1 MQINSQNCIH
11 CKTCDIKDP
20 SQNIDWTVPE
30 GGGGPQVWHGHFCQ
44 RVPYKHRMLTFNYLL
59 YSTSGLKSFWMPLFF
74 VFEFENKRCFIS
86 SCCCFHGFIVKN
98 IVYMAHGL
106 NERSLPLIGVIR
118 SMYQIQTQFSQPVE
132 KDKFEKTDGMF
143 IKFTI

>member
-59 YSTSGLKSFWMPLFF
+59 YSTSGLKSFWIPLFF
-74 VFEFENKRCFIS
+74 VFEFGKQTMFYIKLLLFSWIHRQKYCV
-86 SCCCFHGFIVKN
+86 HG
-98 IVYMAHGL
+98 AWPQ
-106 NERSLPLIGVIR
+106 R
-118 SMYQIQTQFSQPVE
+118 E
-132 KDKFEKTDGMF
+132 KFASHWCYSFDVSNPNSILAACGKG
-143 IKFTI
+143 